1 VKHTFILIVFA
12 CGASLPGAGV
22 SSPTLAKAW
31 TILQTGVQDKSP
43 DRRATAVRAL
53 GIAGVNMKTQSI
65 AEKALKDDNR
75 EVRVEAATALGKMH
89 AVTAKPALKEAL
101 KDKEAAVV
109 LAAANA
115 LYQMNDP
122 IAYEIYYAILTG
134 KQKSSKGLIQ
144 SQLDILHD
152 RKQLEKLAFE
162 TGIGF
167 VPFGSMSYQA
177 WKTITHDDSSA
188 IRALAAERLAKDPDA
203 KSGGALM
210 EFCTDKKWQVRAAAV
225 SAIAERGDAGL
236 ADPLNPLLE
245 DSNDTVR
252 YETAAALIRLS
263 AGRLQKRK

>member
-1 VKHTFILIVFA
+1 MT
-12 CGASLPGAGV
+12 GLPGAGV
-22 SSPTLAKAW
+22 SLPALNKAW
-31 TILQTGVQDKSP
+31 SILQAGAQEKAPDK
-43 DRRATAVRAL
+43 RARAVGAL
-53 GIAGVNMKTQSI
+53 GIAGANARAQAM
-65 AEKALKDDNR
+65 AEKALTDDNR
-75 EVRVEAATALGKMH
+75 EVRVEAATALGKMR
-89 AVTAKPALKEAL
+89 ATKAKPALNRAL

-109 LAAANA
+109 LAATNA

-122 IAYEIYYAILTG
+122 IAYEVYYAILTG
-134 KQKSSKGLIQ
+134 KQKSSQGLIQ

-152 RKQLEKLAFE
+152 RKQMEKLAFE

-167 VPFGSMSYQA
+167 VPFGSMGYEA

-203 KSGGALM
+203 SSGGALI

-225 SAIAERGDAGL
+225 SALAERGDAGL
-236 ADPLNPLLE
+236 SDPLIPLLE

-263 AGRLQKRK
+263 AARPHVVKRSRN